1 MSYYFTNSFQ
11 YAMALHNI
19 SLIRITTLIPFEVVT

>member
-1 MSYYFTNSFQ
+1 
-11 YAMALHNI
+11 MALHNI